1 MPIRITKSL
10 CPAAVI
16 AVAFA
21 STLSLTSGT
30 VMAKSAI
37 QQECSA
43 KYQAAKAA
51 NTLNGQTYNQ
61 FYKQCAAEAK
71 AAPATATPAAA
82 PATPAVAPSSA
93 PASAAPVKTVA
104 PPAPAPT
111 APAAAG
117 TPVFP
122 KAISAAYASESP
134 GVARRKT
141 CDDQY
146 KANKATGGNA
156 GLKWI
161 EKGGGYYSEC
171 NKALKQ

>member
-1 MPIRITKSL
+1 MRSTL
-10 CPAAVI
+10 LLAAFAVAAVSP
-16 AVAFA
+16 VGGAFA
-21 STLSLTSGT
+21 
-30 VMAKSAI
+30 ASAI
-37 QQECSA
+37 QKECSA

-51 NTLNGQTYNQ
+51 NTLNGLKYKD

-71 AAPATATPAAA
+71 AGGGAAAPATAGATPAAA
-82 PATPAVAPSSA
+82 PATPAVAPAAPRA
-93 PASAAPVKTVA
+93 PATTTAAAPA
-104 PPAPAPT
+104 A

-117 TPVFP
+117 PAVFP
-122 KAISAAYASESP
+122 TAIAPQYQSLKP

-146 KANKATGGNA
+146 NANKATNGNG

-171 NKALKQ
+171 NKRLKG

>member
-1 MPIRITKSL
+1 MRIHITKSL
-10 CPAAVI
+10 GPAAVF
-16 AVAFA
+16 VFA
-21 STLSLTSGT
+21 LASALTLTSGA

-37 QQECSA
+37 QQECSS

-51 NTLNGQTYNQ
+51 NTLNGQTWGQ

-71 AAPATATPAAA
+71 AAPATPAAATATPAAA
-82 PATPAVAPSSA
+82 PAKPPVAPVTTAA
-93 PASAAPVKTVA
+93 PAKPPV
-104 PPAPAPT
+104 APAPT
-111 APAAAG
+111 SPAAAG
-117 TPVFP
+117 SPVFP
-122 KAISAAYASESP
+122 SAISPTYASESP

-141 CDDQY
+141 CGDQY

-171 NKALKQ
+171 NKHLKS

>member
-1 MPIRITKSL
+1 MPIRITKSH
-10 CPAAVI
+10 CPAA
-16 AVAFA
+16 AFA
-21 STLSLTSGT
+21 MAFALALPLTSGA

-51 NTLNGQTYNQ
+51 NTLNGQTYNE
-61 FYKQCAAEAK
+61 FYKKCAAEAK
-71 AAPATATPAAA
+71 ANPPAVTPAAP
-82 PATPAVAPSSA
+82 PATPVAA
-93 PASAAPVKTVA
+93 PAKPAVTPPEVTTAA
-104 PPAPAPT
+104 PPAPA
-111 APAAAG
+111 APGA
-117 TPVFP
+117 PVFP
-122 KAISAAYASESP
+122 SAVSPKYAKESP

-146 KANKATGGNA
+146 RANKATNSNG

-171 NKALKQ
+171 NKRLKI

>member
-1 MPIRITKSL
+1 
-10 CPAAVI
+10 
-16 AVAFA
+16 
-21 STLSLTSGT
+21 
-30 VMAKSAI
+30 MAKSAI

-61 FYKQCAAEAK
+61 FYKQCAAEEK
-71 AAPATATPAAA
+71 TAPAAATPPGAPSATPAAA
-82 PATPAVAPSSA
+82 PPPPPAAAPAKPAVAPA
-93 PASAAPVKTVA
+93 PA
-104 PPAPAPT
+104 

-122 KAISAAYASESP
+122 KAISPTYANESP

-146 KANKATGGNA
+146 KANKLTGGNA